1 MSRFVWCLLC
11 ILILSGCAA
20 SGQMKGKGYAGFLK
34 KSSTTS
40 SLAYASLERDF
51 NSGRIMKARSKAMSI
66 AQDNRDYAR
75 AQKLLK
81 EKIEPARR
89 RLFVHYL
96 RKAKQAEANKLWS
109 DAMEA
114 YKEAKEV
121 TIKPAVM
128 ENKRLKM
135 EYKLRQLRLNVLLE
149 QRRKE
154 DIALLANPEAYI
166 PPRGTSPEDK
176 VFYRKQGHY
185 EDDLDDRAARAYRE
199 ARRYLRRGIP
209 EIAYIEIESYLRF
222 QPDSDRGKELLK
234 EITKAI
240 PGALTI
246 PRIRKTVQKAAVKNK
261 AVMTQ
266 PPVKQDQKKKVITPG
281 VVTAEQVQA
290 LLQRGELLMAKQYA
304 QAYRREG
311 GKGAAQLLAK
321 VQRKIKREAAD
332 LFAKGGVAFR
342 NEHLGRAI
350 QYWSDAIALM
360 PEEQEYIEALR
371 RARQLEERLFLL
383 RQAGN
388 EKPVANEE

>member
-1 MSRFVWCLLC
+1 
-11 ILILSGCAA
+11 
-20 SGQMKGKGYAGFLK
+20 MKGKGYAGFLK
-34 KSSTTS
+34 KSSTGS

-51 NSGRIMKARSKAMSI
+51 NSGRIMKARSKAMTM
-66 AQDNRDYAR
+66 AQENKDYAR

-96 RKAKQAEANKLWS
+96 RKAKKAETNKLWS
-109 DAMEA
+109 EAMVA
-114 YKEAKEV
+114 YEQAKDV
-121 TIKPAVM
+121 TTKPAVM

-135 EYKLRQLRLNVLLE
+135 EYKLRQLRLNILLK
-149 QRRKE
+149 QRRKV
-154 DIALLANPEAYI
+154 DKALLANPDAYK

-176 VFYRKQGHY
+176 VFYRKRGHY

-199 ARRYLRRGIP
+199 ARRFLRRGIP
-209 EIAYIEIESYLRF
+209 EIAYIEIESYLHF

-234 EITKAI
+234 EIREAI
-240 PGALTI
+240 PRGITI
-246 PRIRKTVQKAAVKNK
+246 PRIRKRVQKAAVKKK
-261 AVMTQ
+261 AVKTRS
-266 PPVKQDQKKKVITPG
+266 PVQQDQAKRVIMPDL
-281 VVTAEQVQA
+281 VSAEQVQA
-290 LLQRGELLMAKQYA
+290 LLQRGELLSAKQYA

-321 VQRKIKREAAD
+321 VHRKIKQEASD
-332 LFAKGGVAFR
+332 LFARGGIAFR
-342 NEHLGRAI
+342 QEHLGRAI
-350 QYWSDAIALM
+350 QYWSEAITLM

-388 EKPVANEE
+388 GKPVAIEK